1 MTSQDE
7 TRFQTMKLSFAAVC
21 CATLLLAC
29 GTDDRSAGPDSAVD
43 SGPDVG
49 TSLPPT
55 VPGSDAFPAVPLWGD
70 THLHTSLSF
79 DVYLFGTP
87 AATPDTAYRFAK
99 GEAVESPTVGQTWQ
113 LKRPLDF
120 LVVADHAEVLGSM
133 SALFEGD
140 ETFAATKSG
149 RAILD
154 VAGDSSDEGL
164 LKAYSYLARVG
175 SGKSEPGEITPQ
187 EAYVDLHGGTK
198 RQNVWHQIIDAAE
211 RHNAP
216 GEFTAFI
223 GWEWTS
229 QPGGANLHRV
239 VFSPTDGE
247 TAKQFLPYSQL
258 EGPKPEQL
266 WAWLDET
273 STRTGADFI
282 AIPHN
287 SNLSMGLMF
296 ASEDSEG
303 NPITADYANTRM
315 RWERVVESTQIKG
328 DSETHPMLSPAD
340 EFADYETYNFVM
352 IPSGPTPDPE
362 IGDYVRS
369 SLRRGLEI
377 EARVGVNPY
386 KFGLAGSTD
395 SHTGISAIDEDNFA
409 GKGQKDSAPERRSNP
424 TGLGSSRGWD
434 MGAAGFVAAWS
445 PENSRQAIFDTFK
458 RREVYSTTGTR
469 INLRFFG
476 GWDYDEAD
484 LAADVFPESGYAKGV
499 PMGGELADAEGSS
512 APAFLLVARK
522 DPDGANLDRIQVVK
536 GWLDDGGH
544 SHEKVF
550 DVAWSTGRETG
561 NDGKLAPVGNTVD
574 LATGDYSNS
583 IGAIELQTVWTDPEF
598 DASLDTFYY
607 VRVLE
612 IPTPRYSLLN
622 TIAMGIDY
630 TETGQPATIQE
641 RAYSSP
647 IWFTSAE

>member
-1 MTSQDE
+1 
-7 TRFQTMKLSFAAVC
+7 MKFTFAVVC
-21 CATLLLAC
+21 CGSMLLAC
-29 GTDDRSAGPDSAVD
+29 GTDDPSTTQESTVD
-43 SGPDVG
+43 ATHDVDAMA
-49 TSLPPT
+49 PT
-55 VPGSDAFPAVPLWGD
+55 AASDAAALPDVPLWGD
-70 THLHTSLSF
+70 THLHTSYSF

-99 GEAVESPTVGQTWQ
+99 GEPVESPTVGQTWQ
-113 LKRPLDF
+113 LRRPLDF
-120 LVVADHAEVLGSM
+120 LVVADHAELLGSM
-133 SALFEGD
+133 TALFEGD
-140 ETFAATKSG
+140 EALTATKSG
-149 RAILD
+149 RALLD
-154 VAGDSSDEGL
+154 VAGDNSDKGL
-164 LKAYSYLARVG
+164 LKAYLYIQRLG
-175 SGKSEPGEITPQ
+175 SGKTEPGEVTPQ

-239 VFSPTDGE
+239 VFTPTNGE

-258 EGPKPEQL
+258 EGPKPEHL
-266 WAWLDET
+266 WAWLGET

-296 ASEDSEG
+296 PAEDSDG
-303 NPITADYANTRM
+303 NPITANYANTRM

-340 EFADYETYNFVM
+340 DFADYETYNFVM
-352 IPSGPTPDPE
+352 IPSAPTPDPE

-369 SLRRGLEI
+369 SLKRGLEF
-377 EARVGVNPY
+377 EAQVGVNPY

-395 SHTGISAIDEDNFA
+395 SHTGMSAIDEDNFA
-409 GKGQKDSAPERRSNP
+409 GKGQKDSAPERRFNP
-424 TGLGSSRGWD
+424 TGLGAARGWD
-434 MGAAGFVAAWS
+434 MGAAGFVAAWA
-445 PENSRQAIFDTFK
+445 PENSRQAIFDAFK

-476 GWDYDEAD
+476 GWNFEESDLLAD
-484 LAADVFPESGYAKGV
+484 AFPASGYDNGV
-499 PMGGELADAEGSS
+499 PMGGELGHSEDSG
-512 APAFLLVARK
+512 APSFLLVALK
-522 DPDGANLDRIQVVK
+522 DPDGANLDRVQVVK
-536 GWLDDGGH
+536 GWLADDG
-544 SHEKVF
+544 STHEKVL
-550 DVAWSTGRETG
+550 DVAWSDDREIG
-561 NDGKLAPVGNTVD
+561 DDGKIPPVGNTVD
-574 LATGDYSNS
+574 LATGNYSNS
-583 IGAIELQTVWTDPEF
+583 IGAIELSTVWTDPEF
-598 DASLDTFYY
+598 DVAQDAFYY

-622 TIAMGIDY
+622 AIEMGIDY
-630 TETGQPATIQE
+630 AETGKPATIQE

-647 IWFTSAE
+647 IWFTPAE